1 MATPL
6 FAIGFK
12 NKSQGPRE
20 NFGNMVLDEMLID
33 IISGETTP
41 LYKGLYQDGLI
52 NAGLSGEVMASRDY
66 ICTIF
71 EGESRAPKEVYRRLL
86 KEIERVRREGIE
98 EDLFRQVKKVTYG
111 RYIGMYSKPEAI
123 ASVMTN
129 TYFANMGLYDL
140 LDVAADV
147 TKEQLERRLQETLAQ
162 GALSVVCAQPGQG
175 E

>member
-1 MATPL
+1 MILFPVKRPL
-6 FAIGFK
+6 CI
-12 NKSQGPRE
+12 
-20 NFGNMVLDEMLID
+20 
-33 IISGETTP
+33 
-41 LYKGLYQDGLI
+41 
-52 NAGLSGEVMASRDY
+52 
-66 ICTIF
+66 
-71 EGESRAPKEVYRRLL
+71 
-86 KEIERVRREGIE
+86 RVCIE

-147 TKEQLERRLQETLAQ
+147 TKEQLERRLQQTLAQ